1 MSETIEPRGSRL
13 GPMFRRL
20 ADADRSALIPYITA
34 GDPDPQGTVEL
45 MHALVAGGADALEI
59 GVPFSDPMADGPVIQ
74 AAHERALKSGLG
86 LRGVLER
93 VAEFRQ
99 RDAETP
105 VVLMGY
111 QNPIEAMG
119 LEAFAQAAAE
129 AGVDGVL
136 TVDMP
141 PEEADEP
148 VRVFGELGI
157 DPIFL
162 LAPTTGAERSRAIA
176 ARGSG
181 FVYYVSLK
189 GVTGAANLDVDALG
203 AQLERIREACD
214 LPVGVGFG
222 IRDARTAGQ
231 VAVVADAVIVGS
243 AIVRLIHERV
253 TERGGLD
260 ESVLERV
267 RHFVGGMRK
276 AMDAARQ
283 QAET

>member
-1 MSETIEPRGSRL
+1 MTETTVQSNSRL
-13 GPMFRRL
+13 GSRFTALSAENR
-20 ADADRSALIPYITA
+20 AALIPYITA
-34 GDPDPQGTVEL
+34 GDPSPKATVAL

-74 AAHERALKSGLG
+74 QAHERALKSGLG
-86 LRGVLER
+86 LRGVLDL

-99 RDAETP
+99 KDAETP

-119 LEAFAQAAAE
+119 LQAFADRAASV
-129 AGVDGVL
+129 GVDGVL
-136 TVDMP
+136 TVDLP
-141 PEEADEP
+141 PEEADEL
-148 VRVFGELGI
+148 VEVFGKSGI

-162 LAPTTGAERSRAIA
+162 LAPTTSGERTRAVA

-203 AQLERIREACD
+203 AQLIRIRETCD

-222 IRDARTAGQ
+222 IRDAQTAGR
-231 VAVVADAVIVGS
+231 VAAVADAVIVGS
-243 AIVRLIHERV
+243 AIVKLIHESAQGPDEV
-253 TERGGLD
+253 DQAVLD
-260 ESVLERV
+260 KVEG
-267 RHFVGGMRK
+267 FVAEMRS
-276 AMDAARQ
+276 AVNAARK
-283 QAET
+283 

>member
-1 MSETIEPRGSRL
+1 MSEASVNNESRL
-13 GPMFRRL
+13 GPLFRRL
-20 ADADRSALIPYITA
+20 AGEDRAALIPYITA
-34 GDPDPQGTVEL
+34 GDPDPQATVEL
-45 MHALVAGGADALEI
+45 MHALVAGGVDALEL

-86 LRGVLER
+86 LRGVLGL

-99 RDAETP
+99 RDSETP

-119 LEAFAQAAAE
+119 IETFARQAAE

-136 TVDMP
+136 TVDLP
-141 PEEADEP
+141 PEEADDL
-148 VRVFGELGI
+148 VRAFAGAGI

-162 LAPTTGAERSRAIA
+162 LAPTTKGERTRAVA

-203 AQLERIREACD
+203 AQLGRIRETCD

-222 IRDARTAGQ
+222 IRDAETAGR
-231 VAVVADAVIVGS
+231 VAAVADAVIVGS
-243 AIVRLIHERV
+243 AIVRLIHEQAV
-253 TERGGLD
+253 ERGGVDEAVL
-260 ESVLERV
+260 ESVRA
-267 RHFVGGMRK
+267 FVAEMRK
-276 AMDAARQ
+276 AVETARK
-283 QAET
+283 

>member
-1 MSETIEPRGSRL
+1 MSETSVKQESRL
-13 GPMFRRL
+13 APLFRRL
-20 ADADRSALIPYITA
+20 AGENRAALIPYITA

-45 MHALVAGGADALEI
+45 MHALVAGGVDALEL

-86 LRGVLER
+86 LRGVLGL

-99 RDAETP
+99 RDTETP

-119 LEAFAQAAAE
+119 LETFAQQASE

-136 TVDMP
+136 TVDLP
-141 PEEADEP
+141 PEEADDL
-148 VRVFGELGI
+148 VRVFAGAGI

-162 LAPTTGAERSRAIA
+162 LAPTTKGERARAVA
-176 ARGSG
+176 SRGSG

-189 GVTGAANLDVDALG
+189 GVTGSANLDVDALG
-203 AQLERIREACD
+203 SQLERIRETCD

-222 IRDARTAGQ
+222 IRDAETAGR
-231 VAVVADAVIVGS
+231 VAAVADAVIVGS
-243 AIVRLIHERV
+243 AIVRLIHEQAV
-253 TERGGLD
+253 EHGGVN
-260 ESVLERV
+260 EAVLGKV
-267 RHFVGGMRK
+267 RDFVGEMRR
-276 AMDAARQ
+276 AVETARK
-283 QAET
+283 